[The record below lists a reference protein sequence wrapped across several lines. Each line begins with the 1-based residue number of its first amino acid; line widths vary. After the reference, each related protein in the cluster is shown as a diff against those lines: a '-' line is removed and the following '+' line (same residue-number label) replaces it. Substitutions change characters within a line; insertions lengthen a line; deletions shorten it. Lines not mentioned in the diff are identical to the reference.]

1 MTNLSKCQ
9 IGKEIKKR
17 AFTLVDLLVVI
28 ATIALLM
35 SVLMPALARLRQ
47 RAFRIDCGTNLSQ
60 IGKAMYF
67 YANDYDND
75 FPRAGGPNSKWGRT
89 PNWQAHN
96 LSDAFSLKHGDG
108 QATISAS
115 LYLLVKYEDVAPKSF
130 ICKAEPRISQFKSSK
145 YGIRDKELRDL
156 WDFGPDPSRH
166 CSYSYHLPY
175 GKYSLTVSNLPGMAV
190 VADRNPWIQSPFA
203 KAKDF
208 SKFDPNGTNKQI
220 SNGNTT
226 AHKDDGQNVLY
237 VDEHV
242 TFEKKSFC
250 GVKDDNIYTF
260 CSGSDIRCGAPPTL
274 TSQPANRVDS
284 LLVNDPP
291 IDGQK

>member
-9 IGKEIKKR
+9 IGEEIKKS
-17 AFTLVDLLVVI
+17 AFTLADLLVVI

-35 SVLMPALARLRQ
+35 SVLIPALARLRQ
-47 RAFRIDCGTNLSQ
+47 RAFRINCGANLSQ
-60 IGKAMYF
+60 IGKAMHF
-67 YANDYDND
+67 YANDYNND
-75 FPRAGGPNSKWGRT
+75 FPRAGGPNSKWGCT
-89 PNWQAHN
+89 SNWQAHN
-96 LSDAFSLKHGDG
+96 LSDAFNLKHGDG

-130 ICKAEPRISQFKSSK
+130 ICKTDSRTTELKPAK
-145 YGIRDKELRDL
+145 YGVRDKELIDL
-156 WDFGPDPSRH
+156 WDFGPEPAKH

-208 SKFDPNGTNKQI
+208 SKFDPNGTNEQI

-250 GVKDDNIYTF
+250 GINDDNIYTF
-260 CSGSDIRCGAPPTL
+260 CSGSDIRRGAPPTL
-274 TSQPANRVDS
+274 TSQPVDRVDS
-284 LLVNDPP
+284 LLVNDTP

>member
-47 RAFRIDCGTNLSQ
+47 RAFRINCGTNLSQ

-96 LSDAFSLKHGDG
+96 LSDAFSLKHGYG

-115 LYLLVKYEDVAPKSF
+115 LYLLVRYEGVAPKSF
-130 ICKAEPRISQFKSSK
+130 ICKAKPGIREFKSSK
-145 YGIRDKELRDL
+145 YGIRDKELSDL
-156 WDFGPDPSRH
+156 WDFGPDPSMH

-175 GKYSLTVSNLPGMAV
+175 GKHSLTITNLPGMAV
-190 VADRNPWIQSPFA
+190 VADRNPWIKSPFA

-208 SKFDPNGTNKQI
+208 SKFDPNGTNEQI

-226 AHKDDGQNVLY
+226 AHRDDGQNVLY
-237 VDEHV
+237 VDGHV
-242 TFEKKSFC
+242 AFEKKSFC

-260 CSGSDIRCGAPPTL
+260 CSGSDIRRGAPPTL
-274 TSQPANRVDS
+274 TSQPADRVDS

>member
-1 MTNLSKCQ
+1 MTDLSKCQ

-35 SVLMPALARLRQ
+35 SVLVPTLARLRQ
-47 RAFRIDCGTNLSQ
+47 RAFRINCGANLSQ
-60 IGKAMYF
+60 IGKAIHF
-67 YANDYDND
+67 YANDYDNNY
-75 FPRAGGPNSKWGRT
+75 PRAGGPNSKWGRT

-96 LSDAFSLKHGDG
+96 LSDAFNLKHGDG

-115 LYLLVKYEDVAPKSF
+115 LYLLVKYENVAPKSF
-130 ICKAEPRISQFKSSK
+130 ICKAEPGISQFKSSK
-145 YGIRDKELRDL
+145 YGIQDKELIDL
-156 WDFGPDPSRH
+156 WDFGLEPAKH

-190 VADRNPWIQSPFA
+190 VADRNPWIKSPFA

-208 SKFDPNGTNKQI
+208 SKFDPNGTNEQI
-220 SNGNTT
+220 SNGNTA

-242 TFEKKSFC
+242 NFEKKSFC
-250 GVKDDNIYTF
+250 GVNDDNIYTF
-260 CSGSDIRCGAPPTL
+260 FSGSDIRRGAQPTL
-274 TSQPANRVDS
+274 TSQPADRVDS